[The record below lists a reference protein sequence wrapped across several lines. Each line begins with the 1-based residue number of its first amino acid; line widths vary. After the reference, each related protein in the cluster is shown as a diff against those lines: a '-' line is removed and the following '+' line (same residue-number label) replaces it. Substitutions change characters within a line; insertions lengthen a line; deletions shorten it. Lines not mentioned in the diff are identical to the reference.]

1 MQYELTGTVE
11 PVYCTSKQQ
20 QQLKWSVIKQL
31 QYNIVGVSNIP
42 VSLEQAYF
50 PRFRL
55 SKIGLILGN
64 WNLAY
69 SLNGIL

>member
-31 QYNIVGVSNIP
+31 QYNIAGVSNIP

>member
-11 PVYCTSKQQ
+11 PVYCTSK

-55 SKIGLILGN
+55 SKLGLLLGN